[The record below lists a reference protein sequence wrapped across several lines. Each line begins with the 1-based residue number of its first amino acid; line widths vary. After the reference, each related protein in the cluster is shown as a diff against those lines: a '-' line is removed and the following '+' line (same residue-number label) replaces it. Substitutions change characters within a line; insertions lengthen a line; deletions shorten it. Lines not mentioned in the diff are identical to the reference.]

1 MRVPTIRT
9 PRNSPSRSN
18 SNASSFMATSITQ
31 YQAVGRR
38 KTAVARVYLRPGS
51 GKILVNKRPL
61 EQYLPTE
68 VRQKAL
74 KGPLEVAGVAGQFDV
89 IVNAKGGGLTGQA
102 EATQLGIARA
112 LVVFNEELR
121 KPLRDAGFLT
131 RDPRMVE
138 RKKYGQPKARKRF
151 QFSKR

>member
-1 MRVPTIRT
+1 
-9 PRNSPSRSN
+9 
-18 SNASSFMATSITQ
+18 MATLTQ

-38 KTAVARVYLRPGS
+38 KTSVARVYLRPGT
-51 GKILVNKRPL
+51 GRFIINKRPL
-61 EQYLPTE
+61 EDYLPTE
-68 VRQKAL
+68 VRQRAAAAAL
-74 KGPLEVAGVAGQFDV
+74 DLTALRGQFDV
-89 IVNAKGGGLTGQA
+89 LVNAHGGGLTGQA
-102 EATQLGIARA
+102 EAVRLGIARA
-112 LVVFNEELR
+112 LLVFNEDLR

>member
-1 MRVPTIRT
+1 
-9 PRNSPSRSN
+9 
-18 SNASSFMATSITQ
+18 MAVTTQ

-38 KTAVARVYLRPGS
+38 KTSVARVYLRPGS
-51 GKILVNKRPL
+51 GNVVINKKPL
-61 EQYLPTE
+61 KEYLPTE

-74 KGPLEVAGVAGQFDV
+74 VAPLDLTETTGQFDV
-89 IVNAKGGGLTGQA
+89 VVNAKGGGLTGQA

-112 LVVFNEELR
+112 LVQYSEDLR
-121 KPLRDAGFLT
+121 KPLRDAGYLS

-138 RKKYGQPKARKRF
+138 RKKPGQPKARKRF